1 MTEIIP
7 VNTTLELR
15 AVEESHVPAL
25 HQLVLKNKAWLQQSL
40 DWPQYVTSQEE
51 TRKHV
56 QGNMLLH
63 QRGYA
68 KMYLIFYRDVVAGV
82 LSFNVI
88 EPLNKTAYIGYW
100 LDESLQ
106 GQGVMSQ
113 SLQALV
119 THYARRGELRRFVIK
134 CRVDNL
140 ASNAVARRNHF
151 ILEGCMRQAEY
162 LNGDYHDVN
171 IYARIIECGLK

>member
-1 MTEIIP
+1 MAEMIP
-7 VNTTLELR
+7 VSPTLELR
-15 AVEESHVPAL
+15 AADESHVSAL
-25 HQLVLKNKAWLQQSL
+25 HQLVCKNKAWLQQAF
-40 DWPQYVTSQEE
+40 DWPQYVTSQDD

-56 QGNMLLH
+56 QGNILLH

-68 KMYLIFYRDVVAGV
+68 KMYLIFLQNEMAGV

-100 LDESLQ
+100 LDASLQ

-113 SLQALV
+113 SLQALMA
-119 THYARRGELRRFVIK
+119 HYARRGEVRRFVIK
-134 CRVDNL
+134 CRVDNQ

-151 ILEGCMRQAEY
+151 TLEGCMKQAEY
-162 LNGDYHDVN
+162 LNGEYHDVN
-171 IYARIIECGLK
+171 LYARIIDAA

>member
-1 MTEIIP
+1 MVEIIP
-7 VNTTLELR
+7 VSTTLELR
-15 AVEESHVPAL
+15 AADESHVPAL

-40 DWPQYVTSQEE
+40 DWPQYVTSQDE

-56 QGNMLLH
+56 QGNILLH

-68 KMYLIFYRDVVAGV
+68 K
-82 LSFNVI
+82 
-88 EPLNKTAYIGYW
+88 NKAAYIGYW

-106 GQGVMSQ
+106 GQGVISQ
-113 SLQALV
+113 SLQALMA
-119 THYARRGELRRFVIK
+119 HYVRRGDIRRFVIK
-134 CRVDNL
+134 CRVDNQ

-151 ILEGCMRQAEY
+151 TLEGCMKQAEY

-171 IYARIIECGLK
+171 MYARIIDTV